1 MAVATIWILA
11 YGTRMEEP
19 VEDRT
24 IQKAIEDAMEKWP
37 GSANSTSRSTPM
49 PRSGQRDRRQVSL
62 FRLVLLTFARQILC
76 WRPRQRLFLGWSP
89 LTRKLLGVKR
99 RDADNDR
106 PNG

>member
-1 MAVATIWILA
+1 MSWEKTRHIHPERVSRHWLVMAVATIWILA

-49 PRSGQRDRRQVSL
+49 PRSGQTDRRQVSL

-76 WRPRQRLFLGWSP
+76 
-89 LTRKLLGVKR
+89 
-99 RDADNDR
+99 
-106 PNG
+106 